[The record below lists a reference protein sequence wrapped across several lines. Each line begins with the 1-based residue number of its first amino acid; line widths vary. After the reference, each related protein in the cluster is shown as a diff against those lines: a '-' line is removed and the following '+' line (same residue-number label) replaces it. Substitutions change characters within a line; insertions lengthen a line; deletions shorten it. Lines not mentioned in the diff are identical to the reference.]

1 MTPRDEGADWD
12 SQLFE
17 QQLGALGERV
27 RAARQSHAWSQ
38 QDLGNRTEIDRSN
51 LSRIEA
57 GKKNFTVEVLCRLA
71 RTLEVYWADLLDD
84 RITDVPESPHA
95 SAPFEEQLRAFGT
108 RVYQARV
115 LQRISQ
121 QALADRTGIGPSTVY
136 LIEDGTRNVTLETL
150 SRLAAGLRVHWADL
164 LDDREDRP
172 PQPVRKRPPR
182 QPT

>member
-17 QQLGALGERV
+17 QQLSALGERV

-38 QDLGNRTEIDRSN
+38 QDMGNRTGIDRAN
-51 LSRIEA
+51 LSRIEG
-57 GKKNFTVEVLCRLA
+57 GKNV
-71 RTLEVYWADLLDD
+71 TLEVLWRLASTLQMHWADLLDD
-84 RITDVPESPHA
+84 RTPEVPEAPHE
-95 SAPFEEQLRAFGT
+95 SAPFEQQLTAFGT

-115 LQRISQ
+115 LQRLSQ
-121 QALADRTGIGPSTVY
+121 QALADRVGIGPSTIY
-136 LIEDGTRNVTLETL
+136 WIEDGTRNVTLETL

-164 LDDREDRP
+164 LDDRQDRP
-172 PQPVRKRPPR
+172 PQPARRRAPH